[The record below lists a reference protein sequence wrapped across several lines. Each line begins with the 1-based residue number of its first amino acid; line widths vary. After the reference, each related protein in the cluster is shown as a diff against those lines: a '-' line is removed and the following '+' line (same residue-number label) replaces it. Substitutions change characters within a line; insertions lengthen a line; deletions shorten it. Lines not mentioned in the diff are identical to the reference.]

1 MRFIYFWRH
10 VAWICLCIFLEI
22 MCSCLQVKDRDGHEQ
37 PSPGSPGGESDVI
50 GSGMADTAIQG
61 PNVSDEKLAWK
72 EPMFSM
78 FSLCFLCFLLKCS
91 CPFFWWFVCVNLKGI
106 PLVVHQIVNFIHHRR
121 FATFLLVDW
130 HQESIGNFVVEMCEI
145 SLMIFPHLR
154 KGVLE
159 SAADSPTEPG
169 SPLQR
174 EVGSVEI
181 PDKLWLMKLD

>member
-1 MRFIYFWRH
+1 MKCFS
-10 VAWICLCIFLEI
+10 IFL
-22 MCSCLQVKDRDGHEQ
+22 LKDRDGHEQ
-37 PSPGSPGGESDVI
+37 PSPESPGGESDVI

-61 PNVSDEKLAWK
+61 PNVSDKKLAWK

-78 FSLCFLCFLLKCS
+78 FSLCFLCFLLNWS
-91 CPFFWWFVCVNLKGI
+91 VHVPFSDGLFVMNLKGI
-106 PLVVHQIVNFIHHRR
+106 PLVVRQTVNFIHRR

-145 SLMIFPHLR
+145 SLMIFLHLR

-181 PDKLWLMKLD
+181 REKLWLMKFD